1 MLSAIVAV
9 GNNNVI
15 GGNNKLLWHL
25 PEDLNRFKK
34 ITEGNVIIMGR
45 KTFESLPKIL
55 SNRFHV
61 ILTRDRD
68 YRVLD
73 ERVKVIN
80 SIDKL
85 HSLID
90 SEDEVFV
97 IGGGEIYSLL
107 LPYTKRIYLTKIYED
122 FKGDTFFPNI
132 DSKEWNIISEK
143 SGYEGNIAYEFF
155 VINRNK
161 EIKNILT
168 NI

>member
-25 PEDLNRFKK
+25 PEDLRRFKE

-55 SNRFHV
+55 PNRFHV

-73 ERVKVIN
+73 ERVKVVN

-85 HSLID
+85 HSLVESD
-90 SEDEVFV
+90 EEVFV

-107 LPYTKRIYLTKIYED
+107 LPYTQKIYLTRIYED
-122 FKGDTFFPNI
+122 FTGDTFFPNI
-132 DSKEWNIISEK
+132 DFKDWNVILEK
-143 SGYEGNIAYEFF
+143 SGCEENITYKFF
-155 VINRNK
+155 EIERNK
-161 EIKNILT
+161 K
-168 NI
+168 